1 MTNKSGNGK
10 RLAGSQLGYYGKGV
24 PDSGTIEALQKK
36 YSTSVEAAGLPPE
49 IHSKLERMR
58 ELAAKALRGEGDGL
72 EEAEV
77 AEALE
82 EVVNI
87 ASELTPILHFK
98 VEDVDWDK

>member
-1 MTNKSGNGK
+1 VTNKSGNGK

-24 PDSGTIEALQKK
+24 
-36 YSTSVEAAGLPPE
+36 
-49 IHSKLERMR
+49 
-58 ELAAKALRGEGDGL
+58 L

-77 AEALE
+77 AKALE

-87 ASELTPILHFK
+87 ASELTPILHFN